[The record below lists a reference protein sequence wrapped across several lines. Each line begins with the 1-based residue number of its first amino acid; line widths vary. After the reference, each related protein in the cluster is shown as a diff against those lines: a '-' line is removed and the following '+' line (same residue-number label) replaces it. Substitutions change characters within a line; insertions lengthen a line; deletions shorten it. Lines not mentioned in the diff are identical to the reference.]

1 MIKGNV
7 TFEERQLMAL
17 YNPGSREGTI
27 QELLDMKQYLTP
39 EAKDLLDLT
48 DSAVKKLE
56 QMTDAEF
63 ETLDL
68 TLDYDDEA

>member
-17 YNPGSREGTI
+17 YNPGSREGAI
-27 QELLDMKQYLTP
+27 RELMDMKQYLTP

-63 ETLDL
+63 EALDL
-68 TLDYDDEA
+68 TLDYDDET

>member
-56 QMTDAEF
+56 
-63 ETLDL
+63 
-68 TLDYDDEA
+68 

>member
-63 ETLDL
+63 EALDL